1 MSTLS
6 CRSVSDVVNFAIEK
20 EEEAIEFYRKCVER
34 TKHPGIKEFFK
45 EMVTEEQSHRDML
58 RNLDFL
64 NLDKIKLQKVENLK
78 ISDYLVD
85 VDFSDN
91 ITYQDALILAMKK
104 EEKALAFYS
113 GWKNKCMSEK
123 ASKIFQLLENEEE
136 KHKRKLEQLYNDEI
150 LGWD

>member
-1 MSTLS
+1 MSTLT
-6 CRSVSDVVNFAIEK
+6 CHSVSDVVDFAIKK
-20 EEEAIEFYRKCVER
+20 EEKAMEFYRKCSEWA
-34 TKHPGIKEFFK
+34 KNPGIKEFFD

-58 RNLDFL
+58 RKLDPL
-64 NLDKIKLQKVENLK
+64 NLDKIELREVENLK
-78 ISDYLVD
+78 ISDYLMD
-85 VDFSDN
+85 VTFSDE

-123 ASKIFQLLENEEE
+123 ASKLFQILENEEE
-136 KHKRKLEQLYNDEI
+136 KHKRKLEKLYDEDI